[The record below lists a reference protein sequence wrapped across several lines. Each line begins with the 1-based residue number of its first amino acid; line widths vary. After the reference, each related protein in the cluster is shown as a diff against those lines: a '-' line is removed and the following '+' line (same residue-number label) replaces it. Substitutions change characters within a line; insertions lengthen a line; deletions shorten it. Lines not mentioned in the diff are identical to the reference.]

1 MKKSA
6 IFAVEH
12 GYSLGSIIAVAV
24 SWSLNHSII
33 WAILHGL
40 FGWFYVVYYLI
51 FK

>member
-1 MKKSA
+1 MKKSVN
-6 IFAVEH
+6 FAVQH